1 MDNITEEN
9 FIELV
14 KDIQDITEVTI
25 EYLPST
31 NQLKNIGRSVLKR
44 TSPIVNICDSY
55 EEYKKSGE
63 IKNGIAKFIA
73 NTASGAITI
82 IIVAS
87 AMEAG
92 QIELIPITF
101 VIGDATEKLVEKFA
115 LNCLTFLD
123 THILTPIQEDTQKIF
138 NEIFIKPVERAIKK
152 EYFEQGFYEEY
163 DPYNEIDRLEFYM
176 KEYLNFNGHIY
187 KQERYAKNDIL
198 AYNTQGYTQVTLDV
212 PTHNLTHSKSQHI
225 DIVNEYKKTLSQ
237 IKQDFNNYI
246 PIQVSLTK
254 NEKEEIFYIRKSKT
268 TLANQQST
276 PTQSKNTDSTTKS
289 PKATKETT
297 DSKTLTPNNNQT
309 PNTLPFSLSIKD
321 YNTFTPLS
329 NKQIQITNIDSKLT
343 YTKQQKVSNAKECFR

>member
-1 MDNITEEN
+1 
-9 FIELV
+9 
-14 KDIQDITEVTI
+14 
-25 EYLPST
+25 
-31 NQLKNIGRSVLKR
+31 
-44 TSPIVNICDSY
+44 
-55 EEYKKSGE
+55 
-63 IKNGIAKFIA
+63 
-73 NTASGAITI
+73 
-82 IIVAS
+82 
-87 AMEAG
+87 MEAG

-163 DPYNEIDRLEFYM
+163 DPHNEIDRLEFYM

-187 KQERYAKNDIL
+187 EQERYAKNDIL
-198 AYNTQGYTQVTLDV
+198 AYNTQGYTQVTLDM

-254 NEKEEIFYIRKSKT
+254 NEKEEIFYIRKSKIT
-268 TLANQQST
+268 SANQQSKSHTTDST
-276 PTQSKNTDSTTKS
+276 PTQSNIDSTQSTTPTTKS
-289 PKATKETT
+289 PQQAKEST
-297 DSKTLTPNNNQT
+297 TPNNN
-309 PNTLPFSLSIKD
+309 PNPTNSI
-321 YNTFTPLS
+321 
-329 NKQIQITNIDSKLT
+329 NII
-343 YTKQQKVSNAKECFR
+343 

>member
-1 MDNITEEN
+1 MADEIR
-9 FIELV
+9 ELID
-14 KDIQDITEVTI
+14 DIKGG
-25 EYLPST
+25 
-31 NQLKNIGRSVLKR
+31 KNIIDVVVETLPNYLEAKEFANKVSNRLNVG
-44 TSPIVNICDSY
+44 INISDSIYLYY
-55 EEYKKSGE
+55 ETDSA
-63 IKNGIAKFIA
+63 IKASSRFIGNVA
-73 NTASGAITI
+73 GGAITTI
-82 IIVAS
+82 VIGVGVSTAQPEIIVVAFV
-87 AMEAG
+87 AG
-92 QIELIPITF
+92 KI
-101 VIGDATEKLVEKFA
+101 VGDVVEKLSYDI
-115 LNCLTFLD
+115 LTFLD

-163 DPYNEIDRLEFYM
+163 DPHNEIDRLEFYM

-198 AYNTQGYTQVTLDV
+198 AYNTQGYTQVTLDM

-276 PTQSKNTDSTTKS
+276 PTQSKNTDSTT
-289 PKATKETT
+289 PTTQAPQQAKEST
-297 DSKTLTPNNNQT
+297 TPNNN
-309 PNTLPFSLSIKD
+309 PNPTNSI
-321 YNTFTPLS
+321 
-329 NKQIQITNIDSKLT
+329 NII
-343 YTKQQKVSNAKECFR
+343 